1 MGEMMNEGY
10 LEAKSKLNDPEY
22 GTRKLAHYNM
32 WLLDPNRKPYPADPY
47 PGFPEDVAQAKA
59 VAAYKEEFVQ
69 RKAKPK
75 AEKAPKAPRAKRAK
89 RTEGPTKQDRA
100 VEIYRELAGDKATVI
115 SAIQERLGMSLAGAT
130 TYFYNAKKLA

>member
-1 MGEMMNEGY
+1 MNEA
-10 LEAKSKLNDPEY
+10 LLAEKAKLNDPDY
-22 GTRKLAHYNM
+22 GTRKLAHYNV
-32 WLLDPNRKPYPADPY
+32 WLLDPNRKPYPEGRY
-47 PGFPEDVAQAKA
+47 PGFPEDVEREQAL
-59 VAAYKEEFVQ
+59 AAYKQEFVQ
-69 RKAKPK
+69 RAAKAKPK